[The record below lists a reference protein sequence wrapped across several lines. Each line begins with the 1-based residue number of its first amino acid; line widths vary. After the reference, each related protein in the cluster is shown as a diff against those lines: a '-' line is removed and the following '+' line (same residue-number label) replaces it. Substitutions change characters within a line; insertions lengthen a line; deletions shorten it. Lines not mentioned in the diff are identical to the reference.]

1 MKSLLQTRTRLVS
14 LGLIVALLLAG
25 CGRAIEPPAPVY
37 LRIAGSTSMQRLLNA
52 LTTAY
57 VAAHPQVTFDLQA
70 GGSELGL
77 DLLEM
82 GQVEVAACSWPPT
95 AEKLKPKNGA
105 ALKMTL
111 VAQDGLA
118 VVVHPS
124 NPLDNLNILQLR
136 GLFQGRI
143 LDWRE
148 LGGRL
153 GDVLVISREDG
164 SGSRAAFESLVMDR
178 RPVTLAAI
186 VMPSSQ
192 DAIDYVGSHP
202 LAIGYVSM
210 GDLTS
215 RVKALTVEGV
225 EPTPQTVKEGS
236 YPLIRPLLLVSAA
249 QPAPAVRDFLDFA
262 SGPTGQDLIK
272 DRYGTIRQG

>member
-1 MKSLLQTRTRLVS
+1 
-14 LGLIVALLLAG
+14 
-25 CGRAIEPPAPVY
+25 
-37 LRIAGSTSMQRLLNA
+37 
-52 LTTAY
+52 
-57 VAAHPQVTFDLQA
+57 
-70 GGSELGL
+70 
-77 DLLEM
+77 M
-82 GQVEVAACSWPPT
+82 GQVEMAACSWPPT

-105 ALKMTL
+105 TLKMTL

-124 NPLDNLNILQLR
+124 NPLDNLNILQFR

-192 DAIDYVGSHP
+192 DVIDYVGSHP

-210 GDLTS
+210 GDLAS

-225 EPTPQTVKEGS
+225 EPTPQPGKEGS
-236 YPLIRPLLLVSAA
+236 SPL
-249 QPAPAVRDFLDFA
+249 
-262 SGPTGQDLIK
+262 SGPARAGRAGLSGFRLRSHRPGPD
-272 DRYGTIRQG
+272 QGPIWDNKAGMKAEG